1 MASILQKVGRI
12 VADKSWF
19 FVCDMQEKFRPTISY
34 YPEILNIAARLVQAA
49 NILNIP
55 VICTEQYPKGLGKT
69 CSEIDI
75 SKATVIEKTKF
86 SMFVPGVQEKLA
98 QRPEAKMIVLFGIE
112 TQVCVQQTCL
122 DLLSNG
128 NLTYYEFIIV

>member
-1 MASILQKVGRI
+1 MASILQRVGRI

-49 NILNIP
+49 YILDIP
-55 VICTEQYPKGLGKT
+55 VVCTEQYPKGLGKT
-69 CSEIDI
+69 CSEIDL
-75 SKATVIEKTKF
+75 SKATVVEKTKF

-98 QRPEAKMIVLFGIE
+98 QRPEAKTVVLFGLE
-112 TQVCVQQTCL
+112 TQVCIQQTCL
-122 DLLSNG
+122 DLIDNG
-128 NLTYYEFIIV
+128 NSI

>member
-1 MASILQKVGRI
+1 MASILQRVGRI
-12 VADKSWF
+12 VSDRSWF

-34 YPEILNIAARLVQAA
+34 YPEILNIAARLVQTA

-69 CSEIDI
+69 CSEIDL
-75 SKATVIEKTKF
+75 SKAAVIEKTKF
-86 SMFVPGVQEKLA
+86 SMFVPGVQEKLE
-98 QRPEAKMIVLFGIE
+98 QRPEAKTVVLFGIE

-122 DLLSNG
+122 DLLANG
-128 NLTYYEFIIV
+128 NSTL